1 MIDRTMLTL
10 RQLTFARYISLGSS
24 YTCAYRVAYGPN
36 KMHSKTVWEAAS
48 RLSKNPKV
56 VARLEELKAE
66 KEAAERML
74 RLSYEDLVTT
84 ELRSMALNSRSGRAR
99 IKALELLGK
108 TVCLFST
115 Q

>member
-1 MIDRTMLTL
+1 MR
-10 RQLTFARYISLGSS
+10 
-24 YTCAYRVAYGPN
+24 
-36 KMHSKTVWEAAS
+36 SKTVWEAAS

-66 KEAAERML
+66 KEAEERVL
-74 RLSYEDLVTT
+74 RLSYADLVIN
-84 ELRSMALNSRSGRAR
+84 ELQSLALKSTSDKVR

-108 TVCLFST
+108 TINFFD